1 MSSAPDGTLQA
12 AVGALKA
19 LPGVTGTVVVARDG
33 VVIAHDIAGNP
44 EKEGAVA
51 VYVGHAAA
59 KIGQSLSL
67 SPFRW
72 AVVGIGQETVLV
84 IEQQDS
90 YVGLFLDERASP
102 AMVAGRALSALG
114 LQGGSA

>member
-1 MSSAPDGTLQA
+1 MSYALDGTLQS

-19 LPGVTGTVVVARDG
+19 LPGVAGVVVVARDG
-33 VVIAHDIAGNP
+33 VVIAHDLAGIP

-51 VYVGHAAA
+51 VYVGNAAA

-84 IEQQDS
+84 IEQPDS
-90 YVGLFLDERASP
+90 TVGLFLEERASP
-102 AMVAGRALSALG
+102 AMVASRALSALG
-114 LQGGSA
+114 RDQGSM